1 MRRPLAN
8 STSNGSCAILCVVGF
23 STNSTCASG
32 NTTELRD
39 LLIDAD

>member
-8 STSNGSCAILCVVGF
+8 STRNGAAGIMCVVVF

-32 NTTELRD
+32 NSTVPTD
-39 LLIDAD
+39 LLTDAD